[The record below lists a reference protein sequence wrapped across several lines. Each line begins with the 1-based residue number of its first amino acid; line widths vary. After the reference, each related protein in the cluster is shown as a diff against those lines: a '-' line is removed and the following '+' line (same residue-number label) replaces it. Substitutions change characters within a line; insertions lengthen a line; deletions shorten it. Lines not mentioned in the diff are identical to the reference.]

1 MDFHRSG
8 LVVGLMVAALPTAA
22 SAQEPHHYVN
32 GRFGFSVDI
41 PAGFSPHDPP
51 ANDDGLQ
58 FDSHDGNAVITASA
72 IRNANT
78 DTMASFM
85 ALSNDA
91 CLNERPSYLDL
102 HAGWAVLSCPM
113 PDGCILYQRSAL
125 RGPADDGVFTTV
137 RMTYPSKD
145 HDRWDPV
152 AVAVTRSLQPAP
164 GG

>member
-8 LVVGLMVAALPTAA
+8 FVIGFFIATLQTAA
-22 SAQEPHHYVN
+22 MAQEPQHYVN
-32 GRFGFSVDI
+32 GRFGFSVVI
-41 PAGFSPHDPP
+41 PAGFTPHQPP

-58 FDSHDGNAVITASA
+58 FDSYDGNAVITASA
-72 IRNANT
+72 IRNEGP

-91 CLNERPSYLDL
+91 CLNQQPSYLDV
-102 HAGWAVLSCPM
+102 HADWAVLSCLM

-137 RMTYPSKD
+137 RMTYPSKE
-145 HDRWDPV
+145 HDRWDVV
-152 AVAVTRSLQPAP
+152 AAAVTRSMQPAP